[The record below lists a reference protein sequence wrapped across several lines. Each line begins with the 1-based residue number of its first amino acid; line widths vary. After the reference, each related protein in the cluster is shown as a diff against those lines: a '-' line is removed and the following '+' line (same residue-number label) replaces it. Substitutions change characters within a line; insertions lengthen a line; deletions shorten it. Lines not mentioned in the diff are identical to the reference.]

1 MIISKYYICITASN
15 TISRPCEDES
25 WCQEANVDATI
36 CEHAPTI
43 YESWFATCSGYSNC
57 KDEEPFCSN
66 INLNPII
73 CKKSPSLRKRCAKTC
88 ELCYESPLKGI
99 S

>member
-1 MIISKYYICITASN
+1 MIISKYYNRITAS
-15 TISRPCEDES
+15 TTTSRPCVDEY
-25 WCQEANVDATI
+25 WCQEAKLDATH
-36 CEHAPTI
+36 CKLDPTI
-43 YESWFATCSGYSNC
+43 YESCFATCSGCSNC